1 MTELSRAQLVLSA
14 NYSDSMISRGIYI
27 SFSANKAAK

>member
-14 NYSDSMISRGIYI
+14 NYSDSMISRGIYFI
-27 SFSANKAAK
+27 